1 MALDLFQMALSSVN
15 LNDEQSIVNLLTS
28 WDKKLPS
35 PPFNDIL
42 DGRRLCGDAH
52 DISGKLLDG
61 SSCVNLL
68 QKCLTTSGNDCIL
81 EFNRQNWDK
90 LINVDTMDYY
100 VARNLAKHLG
110 FYDKS
115 VVDALKDIKDPSDLS
130 GAVKIMSDSV
140 IVVFNAIKEK
150 INKVEKRIDNKFKIR
165 LESAKIPTMSQRIPR
180 IVVGM
185 HGGGLTSYND
195 LIMNLDTLKN
205 NLLMNGGGSDSSIL
219 IKTSLKQL
227 IQLLEKEGKKIDDT
241 DLARIHHYISSLER
255 SEEKLKK
262 VREYIN
268 VLIKAITENGYDIK
282 KENVPKVTLDF
293 LKEFAEKESSLV
305 NTTELKVQNLHGTFK
320 IIVDSSGLKLL

>member
-1 MALDLFQMALSSVN
+1 MALDPFQIALSSVN
-15 LNDEQSIVNLLTS
+15 LNDENSIVNLLTS

-35 PPFNDIL
+35 APKDDIL

-61 SSCVNLL
+61 SSCADLL
-68 QKCLTTSGNDCIL
+68 QQCLTTDGNDCIKK
-81 EFNRQNWDK
+81 FNTLRWDQQ
-90 LINVDTMDYY
+90 INVDTMDYY

-110 FYDKS
+110 FYEQPVLD
-115 VVDALKDIKDPSDLS
+115 
-130 GAVKIMSDSV
+130 AVKAVTLNIGKPVNDNV
-140 IVVFNAIKEK
+140 LLLFNAIKEK

-165 LESAKIPTMSQRIPR
+165 IESVKIPTMSQRIPR
-180 IVVGM
+180 VVIGM

-241 DLARIHHYISSLER
+241 DLARIHQYISSLER

-282 KENVPKVTLDF
+282 KIPEVTLGF

-320 IIVDSSGLKLL
+320 IIVDSSGLKLF